1 LHWEGYNANKLPAG
15 RFLLQIRLI
24 LAHNFWRMSDYFNLT
39 DFLSPV
45 NLAELSDDQLYQD
58 GQIGKS
64 IAVYEDVFPEIF
76 DADIILV
83 GCAEQRGGGKSNQQ
97 ALTAADAVRQQ
108 FYQLY
113 YWHTDLKLADIG
125 NIKTGA
131 SLQDSYAAIKTVLAE
146 LLHEKKTI
154 VLLGGSHDLTLP
166 QYEAYSSNKQVIE
179 ISCVDALIDLNITS
193 SLRSDNFLMEIL
205 TSEPNFVRHY
215 NHIGFQSF
223 YVHPNML
230 ETMDKLRF
238 DCYRVGNVKESI
250 DEMEPVIRN
259 CQLLSFDISAIA
271 HAYAPANTVSPNGFN
286 GEESCLLMRYA
297 GLSPNTS
304 SIGIYGYDPA
314 KDTAGLTAKQISH
327 MLWYLLDGRSRGR
340 REAKLEEKESFNE
353 YHMAFAEVQT
363 IFLQSKKTGRW
374 WMQLPDKKFI
384 ACSYKDY
391 LLASSN
397 EIPERWLRAQER
409 S

>member
-1 LHWEGYNANKLPAG
+1 
-15 RFLLQIRLI
+15 
-24 LAHNFWRMSDYFNLT
+24 MSDYFNLT

-45 NLAELSDDQLYQD
+45 NLAELSDDQLYHD

-64 IAVYEDVFPEIF
+64 ITVYENDFPAIF

-83 GCAEQRGGGKSNQQ
+83 GCSEQRGNGKNNNNQ
-97 ALTAADAVRQQ
+97 LLSAADAVRRQ

-113 YWHTDLKLADIG
+113 YWHNDLKLADIG

-131 SLQDSYAAIKTVLAE
+131 SLQDSYAAVKTVLSE
-146 LLHEKKTI
+146 LLNEKKTI
-154 VLLGGSHDLTLP
+154 ILIGGSHDLTLP
-166 QYEAYSSNKQVIE
+166 QYEAYSTNKQIIE
-179 ISCVDALIDLNITS
+179 ISCVDALIDLNINS
-193 SLRSDNFLMEIL
+193 ALRSDNFLMELL
-205 TSEPNFVRHY
+205 TGEPNFVRHY
-215 NHIGFQSF
+215 N
-223 YVHPNML
+223 PNML

-238 DCYRVGNVKESI
+238 DCYRVGNVKESM

-271 HAYAPANTVSPNGFN
+271 HAYAPANAVSPNGFN

-297 GLSPNTS
+297 GLSPNTN

-314 KDTAGLTAKQISH
+314 KDKENLTAKQISH
-327 MLWYLLDGRSRGR
+327 MIWYLLDGRSRGR
-340 REAKLEEKESFNE
+340 RESGLEEKESFNE

-363 IFLQSKKTGRW
+363 VFLQSKKTGRW
-374 WMQLPDKKFI
+374 WMQLPDNKFI

>member
-1 LHWEGYNANKLPAG
+1 
-15 RFLLQIRLI
+15 
-24 LAHNFWRMSDYFNLT
+24 MSDYFNLT

-45 NLAELSDDQLYQD
+45 SLAQLSDDQLYHD
-58 GQIGKS
+58 GQIGKT
-64 IAVYEDVFPEIF
+64 IVVYENEFPDIF
-76 DADIILV
+76 DADIVIV
-83 GCAEQRGGGKSNQQ
+83 GCNEQRGNGKTNSSDSIS
-97 ALTAADAVRQQ
+97 AADAVRRQ

-113 YWHTDLKLADIG
+113 YWHSDLKLADIG

-131 SLQDSYAAIKTVLAE
+131 SLQDSYAAVKTVLNE
-146 LLHEKKTI
+146 LLNEKKTVI
-154 VLLGGSHDLTLP
+154 FIGGSHDLTLA
-166 QYEAYSSNKQVIE
+166 QYQSFSAKKQVIE
-179 ISCVDALIDLNITS
+179 VSCVDALIDLNISS
-193 SLRSDNFLMEIL
+193 SLRSDNFLMELL
-205 TSEPNFVRHY
+205 TSEPNYIRHY

-238 DCYRVGNVKESI
+238 DCFRVGNVKESM

-259 CQLLSFDISAIA
+259 CQMLSFDISAIA

-297 GLSPNTS
+297 GMSPNTT

-314 KDTAGLTAKQISH
+314 KDKEDLTAKQISH

-363 IFLQSKKTGRW
+363 VFLQSKKTGRW
-374 WMQLPDKKFI
+374 WMQLPDNKFI

>member
-1 LHWEGYNANKLPAG
+1 LT
-15 RFLLQIRLI
+15 
-24 LAHNFWRMSDYFNLT
+24 HNLWRMSDYFNLT
-39 DFLSPV
+39 DFLIPI
-45 NLAELSDDQLYQD
+45 NLAELSDDQLYHD
-58 GQIGKS
+58 GQIGKA
-64 IAVYEDVFPEIF
+64 ITVYENDFPDLTE
-76 DADIILV
+76 ADIILV
-83 GCAEQRGGGKSNQQ
+83 GCNERRGNGKTNSPN
-97 ALTAADAVRQQ
+97 TISAADAVRRQ

-113 YWHTDLKLADIG
+113 YWHADLKLADIG

-131 SLQDSYAAIKTVLAE
+131 SLQDSYAAVKTVLNE
-146 LLHEKKTI
+146 LLNEKKTI
-154 VLLGGSHDLTLP
+154 IFIGGSHDLTLP
-166 QYEAYSSNKQVIE
+166 QYEAYSSGKQIIE
-179 ISCVDALIDLNITS
+179 VSCIDALIDLNINS
-193 SLRSDNFLMEIL
+193 AMRSDNFLMELL
-205 TSEPNFVRHY
+205 TSEPNFIRHY

-223 YVHPNML
+223 YVHPSML

-238 DCYRVGNVKESI
+238 DCYRVGNVKENM

-259 CQLLSFDISAIA
+259 CQMLSFDIAAIA
-271 HAYAPANTVSPNGFN
+271 HAYAPASTVSPNGFT

-304 SIGIYGYDPA
+304 SIGIYGYNPE
-314 KDTAGLTAKQISH
+314 KDKDDLTAKQISH

-340 REAKLEEKESFNE
+340 REARLEEKEAFNE
-353 YHMAFAEVQT
+353 FHMAFAEVQT
-363 IFLQSKKTGRW
+363 VFLQSKKTGRW
-374 WMQLPDKKFI
+374 WMQLPDNNFI

>member
-1 LHWEGYNANKLPAG
+1 
-15 RFLLQIRLI
+15 
-24 LAHNFWRMSDYFNLT
+24 MSDYFNLT

-58 GQIGKS
+58 GQIGKFIS
-64 IAVYEDVFPEIF
+64 VYETDFPEIF

-83 GCAEQRGGGKSNQQ
+83 GCSEQRGGGKNNNQP
-97 ALTAADAVRQQ
+97 LTAADAVRRQL
-108 FYQLY
+108 YQLF

-131 SLQDSYAAIKTVLAE
+131 TLQDSYAAIKTVLSE
-146 LLHEKKTI
+146 LLNEKKTI
-154 VLLGGSHDLTLP
+154 ILLGGSHDLTLP
-166 QYEAYSSNKQVIE
+166 QYEAYCLNKQIIE
-179 ISCVDALIDLNITS
+179 VSCVDALIDLNITS
-193 SLRSDNFLMEIL
+193 PLRSDNFLMELL

-230 ETMDKLRF
+230 ETMDKMRF
-238 DCYRVGNVKESI
+238 DCYRVGNVKESM

-259 CQLLSFDISAIA
+259 CQMLSFDISAIA
-271 HAYAPANTVSPNGFN
+271 HAYAPANAVSPNGFN

-297 GLSPNTS
+297 GLSPNTT
-304 SIGIYGYDPA
+304 SIGIYGFDPA
-314 KDTAGLTAKQISH
+314 KDKDDLTAKQISH
-327 MLWYLLDGRSRGR
+327 MIWYLLDGRSRGR

-353 YHMAFAEVQT
+353 YYMAFAEVHT
-363 IFLQSKKTGRW
+363 VFLQSKKTGRW

>member
-1 LHWEGYNANKLPAG
+1 
-15 RFLLQIRLI
+15 
-24 LAHNFWRMSDYFNLT
+24 MSDFFNLT
-39 DFLSPV
+39 DFLHPV
-45 NLAELSDDQLYQD
+45 NLAELSDDQLYHD
-58 GQIGKS
+58 GQIGKV
-64 IAVYEDVFPEIF
+64 IAVYEHDFPEIT

-83 GCAEQRGGGKSNQQ
+83 GCNELRGSGKSNQSQ
-97 ALTAADAVRQQ
+97 ALTAADAVRRQL
-108 FYQLY
+108 YQLY

-131 SLQDSYAAIKTVLAE
+131 SLQDSYAAVKTVLNE
-146 LLHEKKTI
+146 LLGQKKTI
-154 VLLGGSHDLTLP
+154 IFLGGSHDLTLA
-166 QYEAYSSNKQVIE
+166 QYEAYSSSKQIIE
-179 ISCVDALIDLNITS
+179 VSCVDALIDLNIS
-193 SLRSDNFLMEIL
+193 SAKRSDNFLMELL
-205 TSEPNFVRHY
+205 TSEPNFIRHY

-230 ETMDKLRF
+230 ETMNKLRF
-238 DCYRVGNVKESI
+238 DCYRVGNVKENM

-271 HAYAPANTVSPNGFN
+271 HAYAPANSVSPNGFN

-297 GLSPNTS
+297 GLSPNTT
-304 SIGIYGYDPA
+304 SIGIYGYDPLND
-314 KDTAGLTAKQISH
+314 KDDLTAKQISH
-327 MLWYLLDGRSRGR
+327 MIWYLLDGRSKGR
-340 REAKLEEKESFNE
+340 REAKLTEKESFNE

-363 IFLQSKKTGRW
+363 VFLQSKKTGRW
-374 WMQLPDKKFI
+374 WMQLPDNKFI

>member
-1 LHWEGYNANKLPAG
+1 M
-15 RFLLQIRLI
+15 
-24 LAHNFWRMSDYFNLT
+24 AHNFCGMSDYFNLT
-39 DFLSPV
+39 DFLLPV
-45 NLAELSDDQLYQD
+45 NLAELSDDQLYHD
-58 GQIGKS
+58 GQIGKV
-64 IAVYEDVFPEIF
+64 IAVYENGFPEIF

-83 GCAEQRGGGKSNQQ
+83 GCNEQRGSGKNNMPQHLS
-97 ALTAADAVRQQ
+97 AADAVRRQLYQQ
-108 FYQLY
+108 Y

-131 SLQDSYAAIKTVLAE
+131 TLQDTYAAVRTVLNE
-146 LLHEKKTI
+146 LLNEKKTVVFI
-154 VLLGGSHDLTLP
+154 GGSHDLTLS
-166 QYEAYSSNKQVIE
+166 QYEAFSINKQIIE
-179 ISCVDALIDLNITS
+179 VSCVDALIDLNINS
-193 SLRSDNFLMEIL
+193 SKRSDNFLMELL
-205 TSEPNFVRHY
+205 TSEPNFIRHY

-238 DCYRVGNVKESI
+238 DCYRVGNVKESM

-314 KDTAGLTAKQISH
+314 KDQADLTARQISH
-327 MLWYLLDGRSRGR
+327 MIWYLLDGRSRGR

-363 IFLQSKKTGRW
+363 VFLQSKKTGRW
-374 WMQLPDKKFI
+374 WMQLPDNKFI

>member
-1 LHWEGYNANKLPAG
+1 MT
-15 RFLLQIRLI
+15 
-24 LAHNFWRMSDYFNLT
+24 HNLWRMSDYFNLT
-39 DFLSPV
+39 DFLIPI
-45 NLAELSDDQLYQD
+45 NLAELSDDQLYHD
-58 GQIGKS
+58 GQIGKA
-64 IAVYEDVFPEIF
+64 ITVYENDFPDLTE
-76 DADIILV
+76 ADIILV
-83 GCAEQRGGGKSNQQ
+83 GCNERRGNGKTNSPN
-97 ALTAADAVRQQ
+97 TISAADAVRRQ

-113 YWHTDLKLADIG
+113 YWHADLKLADIG

-131 SLQDSYAAIKTVLAE
+131 SLQDSYAAVKTVLNE
-146 LLHEKKTI
+146 LLNEKKTI
-154 VLLGGSHDLTLP
+154 IFIGGSHDLTLP
-166 QYEAYSSNKQVIE
+166 QYEAYSSGKQIIE
-179 ISCVDALIDLNITS
+179 VSCIDALIDLNINS
-193 SLRSDNFLMEIL
+193 ALRSDNFLMELL
-205 TSEPNFVRHY
+205 TSEPNFIRHY

-223 YVHPNML
+223 YVHPSML

-238 DCYRVGNVKESI
+238 DCYRVGNVKENM

-259 CQLLSFDISAIA
+259 CQMLSFDIAAIA
-271 HAYAPANTVSPNGFN
+271 HAYAPASTVSPNGFT

-304 SIGIYGYDPA
+304 SIGIYGYNPE
-314 KDTAGLTAKQISH
+314 KDKDDLTAKQISH

-340 REAKLEEKESFNE
+340 REARLEEKEAFNE
-353 YHMAFAEVQT
+353 FHMAFAEVQT
-363 IFLQSKKTGRW
+363 VFLQSKKTGRW
-374 WMQLPDKKFI
+374 WMQLPDNNFI

>member
-1 LHWEGYNANKLPAG
+1 
-15 RFLLQIRLI
+15 
-24 LAHNFWRMSDYFNLT
+24 MSDLFSLT
-39 DFLSPV
+39 DFLLPV
-45 NLAELSDDQLYQD
+45 NLAELSEDQLYQD

-64 IAVYEDVFPEIF
+64 IAVYENSLPDIF

-83 GCAEQRGGGKSNQQ
+83 GCAEQRGSGKSNPLGQ
-97 ALTAADAVRQQ
+97 LAADAVRQQ

-131 SLQDSYAAIKTVLAE
+131 SLQDSYAAIKTVISE
-146 LLHEKKTI
+146 LLNEKKTVI
-154 VLLGGSHDLTLP
+154 LIGGSHDLTLA
-166 QYEAYSSNKQVIE
+166 QYQAYCQHKQLIE
-179 ISCVDALIDLNITS
+179 VSCIDALIDLNIHS
-193 SLRSDNFLMEIL
+193 SLRSDNFLMELL

-238 DCYRVGNVKESI
+238 DCYRVGNVKENI

-271 HAYAPANTVSPNGFN
+271 NAYAPASTVSPNGFN
-286 GEESCLLMRYA
+286 GEESCGLMRYA

-304 SIGIYGYDPA
+304 SIGIYGYDPS
-314 KDTAGLTAKQISH
+314 KDKDDLTAKQISH
-327 MLWYLLDGRSRGR
+327 MIWYLLDGRSRGQ
-340 REAKLEEKESFNE
+340 REATLEEKDSFNE
-353 YHMAFAEVQT
+353 FHMAFAEVQT
-363 IFLQSKKTGRW
+363 VFLQSKKTGRW
-374 WMQLPDKKFI
+374 WMQLPDNKFI

>member
-1 LHWEGYNANKLPAG
+1 
-15 RFLLQIRLI
+15 
-24 LAHNFWRMSDYFNLT
+24 MSDYFNLT
-39 DFLSPV
+39 DFLTPV

-64 IAVYEDVFPEIF
+64 ITVYENEFPEIF
-76 DADIILV
+76 DADIVLV
-83 GCAEQRGGGKSNQQ
+83 GCSEQRGGGKNYLQ
-97 ALTAADAVRQQ
+97 AITAADAVRRQL
-108 FYQLY
+108 YQLF

-131 SLQDSYAAIKTVLAE
+131 TLQDSYAAVKTVLSE
-146 LLHEKKTI
+146 LLNDKKTI
-154 VLLGGSHDLTLP
+154 ILIGGSHDLTLP
-166 QYEAYSSNKQVIE
+166 QYEAYCHNKQIIE
-179 ISCVDALIDLNITS
+179 ISCVDALIDLNINST
-193 SLRSDNFLMEIL
+193 LRSDNFLMELL
-205 TSEPNFVRHY
+205 TTEPNFVRHY

-223 YVHPNML
+223 YVHPSML

-238 DCYRVGNVKESI
+238 DCYRVGNVKESM

-259 CQLLSFDISAIA
+259 CQMMSFDISVIA
-271 HAYAPANTVSPNGFN
+271 HAYAPASSVSPNGFN
-286 GEESCLLMRYA
+286 GEESCLLLRYA
-297 GLSPNTS
+297 GLSPNTN
-304 SIGIYGYDPA
+304 SIGIYGYDPS
-314 KDTAGLTAKQISH
+314 KDKDDLTAKQVSH
-327 MLWYLLDGRSRGR
+327 MIWYLLDGRSRGK

-353 YHMAFAEVQT
+353 FYMAFAEVQT
-363 IFLQSKKTGRW
+363 VFLQSKKTGRW

>member
-1 LHWEGYNANKLPAG
+1 
-15 RFLLQIRLI
+15 
-24 LAHNFWRMSDYFNLT
+24 MSDYFNLT

-45 NLAELSDDQLYQD
+45 NLAELSEDQLYLD

-64 IAVYEDVFPEIF
+64 IAVYENEFPDIF

-83 GCAEQRGGGKSNQQ
+83 GCSEQRGGGKSNSQP
-97 ALTAADAVRQQ
+97 LTAADAVRRQL
-108 FYQLY
+108 YQLF

-125 NIKTGA
+125 NIKNGA
-131 SLQDSYAAIKTVLAE
+131 SLQDSYAAIKTVLSE
-146 LLHEKKTI
+146 LLNEKKTI
-154 VLLGGSHDLTLP
+154 ILLGGSHDLTLP
-166 QYEAYSSNKQVIE
+166 QYEAYGLNKQIIE
-179 ISCVDALIDLNITS
+179 VSCVDALIDLNITS
-193 SLRSDNFLMEIL
+193 PLRSDNFLMELL

-238 DCYRVGNVKESI
+238 DCYRVGNVKESM

-259 CQLLSFDISAIA
+259 CQMLSFDISAIA
-271 HAYAPANTVSPNGFN
+271 HAYAPANSVSPNGFN

-297 GLSPNTS
+297 GLSPNTT
-304 SIGIYGYDPA
+304 SIGIYGFDPA
-314 KDTAGLTAKQISH
+314 KDKDDLTAKQISH
-327 MLWYLLDGRSRGR
+327 MIWYLLDGRSRGR

-353 YHMAFAEVQT
+353 YYMAFAEVQT
-363 IFLQSKKTGRW
+363 VFLQSKKTGRW